1 MFASWLPQ
9 HCEFCK
15 DAKEVFP
22 DLLLLFSHCQSY
34 HPEKISNPV
43 VQSPSSATSAYCA
56 RRNATVTTTGATAT
70 QEEDRK
76 PPPKSTAVMHEDP
89 PHQSSFPQLNGVARD
104 FIVNFNMFGLDMSVE
119 EVAAISYEAKLQ
131 LTAYVPSQ
139 LYLTNHGKKRFKKA
153 NLLPGGEEMKKE
165 EVDPAHARSIL
176 SPFYLQKVDAE
187 SKVSQFLHET
197 RKLKAAI
204 AKCTRETMHQAL
216 LSKVRLVGDGKYKSI
231 TSWSVLTANCATNA
245 DLQWKVQDL
254 LNTDVYPKGI
264 HSECRRDVL
273 ASQLTNSCGFVFND
287 GIANK
292 DFISLHVSE
301 IWSEISQK
309 IKKKASKDCAVSA

>member
-119 EVAAISYEAKLQ
+119 
-131 LTAYVPSQ
+131 
-139 LYLTNHGKKRFKKA
+139 
-153 NLLPGGEEMKKE
+153 
-165 EVDPAHARSIL
+165 
-176 SPFYLQKVDAE
+176 
-187 SKVSQFLHET
+187 
-197 RKLKAAI
+197 RKSA
-204 AKCTRETMHQAL
+204 
-216 LSKVRLVGDGKYKSI
+216 
-231 TSWSVLTANCATNA
+231 
-245 DLQWKVQDL
+245 
-254 LNTDVYPKGI
+254 GI
-264 HSECRRDVL
+264 HSARY
-273 ASQLTNSCGFVFND
+273 T
-287 GIANK
+287 K
-292 DFISLHVSE
+292 
-301 IWSEISQK
+301 
-309 IKKKASKDCAVSA
+309 